1 MAIFVKLWDIMVN
14 MFKGIHN
21 INLDSKGRL
30 TIPTKYR
37 NTIDDQSDGKLVV
50 TIDSEEKCLLLYPSS
65 VWLEIE
71 KKINSLPSFNKNS
84 RRIQRLLIGHAEEI
98 DLDTTGRILLSK
110 PLRLVAEMS
119 KKVTLIGQGEKFEIW
134 SDSQWQHGRD
144 AWLNENSLAQSD
156 LPPELTD
163 LSV

>member
-1 MAIFVKLWDIMVN
+1 MAIYVKLWELMVN

-30 TIPTKYR
+30 AIPTKYR

-134 SDSQWQHGRD
+134 SEEIWNNRVNTWRSEETDESDDS
-144 AWLNENSLAQSD
+144 ALSD
-156 LPPELTD
+156 IRI
-163 LSV
+163 

>member
-1 MAIFVKLWDIMVN
+1 

-134 SDSQWQHGRD
+134 SEEIWNNRVNTWRSEETDESDDS
-144 AWLNENSLAQSD
+144 ALSD
-156 LPPELTD
+156 IRI
-163 LSV
+163 

>member
-1 MAIFVKLWDIMVN
+1 MAIYVKLWELMVN

-37 NTIDDQSDGKLVV
+37 NTIDDQSDGKFVV

-65 VWLEIE
+65 LWLEIE

-134 SDSQWQHGRD
+134 SEEIWNNRVNSWRSVESDESDDS
-144 AWLNENSLAQSD
+144 ALSD
-156 LPPELTD
+156 IRI
-163 LSV
+163 

>member
-1 MAIFVKLWDIMVN
+1 MATF
-14 MFKGIHN
+14 
-21 INLDSKGRL
+21 
-30 TIPTKYR
+30 
-37 NTIDDQSDGKLVV
+37 LV
-50 TIDSEEKCLLLYPSS
+50 TSFM
-65 VWLEIE
+65 LEIE

-134 SDSQWQHGRD
+134 SEEIWNNRVNTWRSEETDESDDS
-144 AWLNENSLAQSD
+144 ALSD
-156 LPPELTD
+156 IRI
-163 LSV
+163 